1 MLETMKK
8 SLKRLYE
15 AGEITA
21 EQINAMTTLT
31 DEEKAEIMAGGNS
44 GGDTSELQ
52 EFYNDVIKEVG
63 V

>member
-1 MLETMKK
+1 MLDTMKK

-15 AGEITA
+15 AGSIT
-21 EQINAMTTLT
+21 EEYINGMTTLT
-31 DEEKAEIMAGGNS
+31 DEEKAEIMSGGN